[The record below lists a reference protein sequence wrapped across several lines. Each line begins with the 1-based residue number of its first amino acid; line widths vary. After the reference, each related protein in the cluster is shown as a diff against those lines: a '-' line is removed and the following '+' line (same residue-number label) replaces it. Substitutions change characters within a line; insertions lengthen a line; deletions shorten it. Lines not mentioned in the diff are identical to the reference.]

1 MTFLNTG
8 KFWSVSPLLL
18 AAVQMTLGPVHGQ
31 NDAEEDLG
39 EIYELTPFEVTAD
52 QGGYVATST
61 LAGSR
66 LNTEMRDIGTAIQAI
81 TKDFMDDIGAT
92 DNQSL
97 LQYTTNTEVA
107 GPNGNFANAGSGA
120 VPNEAGGLR
129 APHES
134 TRVRGLQQ
142 ADNTRDF
149 YQTRIPW
156 DGYNVER
163 VDIQRGA
170 NSILFGL
177 GSPAGIINAD
187 LADANFYGNTYELG
201 VGTNSFGSFRLNAKF
216 NRVLLEDQLA
226 IHVAALSD
234 SEKFK
239 REPAFK
245 EDDRIYVATRYEPA
259 FLKSDKARTIVK
271 IKYENGEREHIWPRS
286 LPPMDLISPF
296 FQQRPYSEFLD
307 TDVYNEF
314 VEPTL
319 ADGFTSYKIGV
330 VPQEANDS
338 LSKLPGR
345 GANRRQYEDGSTNP
359 YFNPFIGILPQVF
372 GGALVRFGDA
382 SSGVA
387 TSVARGIIDDAE
399 FIAGDGSSITNIN
412 GLVNGSYKAL
422 PQFPGVARE
431 LGLPAFELGAYKNT
445 FITDSTI
452 FDFYN
457 HEIDG
462 PNRGTKADFDAFNV
476 VLEQTFFNDNLG
488 FSAILDEQSYT
499 DEQSTFVN
507 AWKLGIGIDINEK
520 LIDGSD
526 NPNYGRPFLTD
537 THNEGNSE
545 GTTENETMRFS
556 GYYNLKF
563 NEMLENPTLG
573 KILGRQVFNVAHSDF
588 ERNSNS
594 RGFPGYVT
602 SEAYGSL
609 IGQGDFAESNR
620 HVNQVS
626 YLGPSLAGRSSL
638 SGANIPGIAA
648 RQEPIGDSIR
658 LFDGTWNAQGVDPAG
673 AWTSPFDGVLRT
685 QADNPANY
693 VGFREFPF
701 SVDSPNTTPALRDNY
716 QLATGSTLLDV
727 ESNIAVWQGFFLN
740 GAIAPMYGYRED
752 TVLATAGIF
761 RTDGFE
767 LDSNAIPLEE
777 EGELETKS
785 LVVHI
790 DELMDAD
797 KMPFK
802 LSLFMN
808 ESENFNPSEK
818 RVDVFGQTFDSPAGT
833 TEDYGFLV
841 STKDDRFSARVT
853 WYESDVQKSTNRA
866 LDDVLW
872 AVGEPERWAMAQ
884 AVNIRYENTPGAE
897 WSYLPKLQGES
908 DEAHLQRRTDYT
920 QVIFDNLPPK
930 EFLTSF
936 GIPDISTPE
945 GVASFQTGGGHF
957 FPSGPPAGFTTVADL
972 KSEGLEIEL
981 YGNVTDNWTFAFNA
995 AKSEASFSNIAES
1008 LFNFLQTRRQD
1019 WDQVGPNGV
1028 ALGDINLFSIG
1039 SGNDTLRGRF
1049 TEHIVSPLNLQRLQE
1064 GSSVSE
1070 LREWRANL
1078 VTNYSFSDGVL
1089 KGFRTGMGYR
1099 WQDDVVIGYRT
1110 SVDTDGNP
1118 INVLDDPFKG
1128 PAESNFDF
1136 WVGYSR
1142 PLTNGGTW
1150 KIQLNLY
1157 NAFSGNDLIP
1167 INVQQNGTPAA
1178 YRIGPSRAWS
1188 LANTFTF

>member
-1 MTFLNTG
+1 M
-8 KFWSVSPLLL
+8 KFINIGRYWGASLFATASFQLILSS
-18 AAVQMTLGPVHGQ
+18 AQGQ
-31 NDAEEDLG
+31 DSELD

-66 LNTEMRDIGTAIQAI
+66 LNTEMRDIGTAVQAI

-107 GPNGNFANAGSGA
+107 GPNGNFSNTGGGA
-120 VPNEAGGLR
+120 VPNEAGSLR
-129 APHES
+129 SPHES

-149 YQTRIPW
+149 YQTLIPW

-187 LADANFYGNTYELG
+187 LADANYYGNTLEVG
-201 VGTNSFGSFRLNAKF
+201 IGTNSFGSMRLHANI
-216 NRVLLEDQLA
+216 NRVLIEDQLA
-226 IHVAALSD
+226 IRVAALND
-234 SEKFK
+234 REKFK

-245 EDDRIYVATRYEPA
+245 DDDRIYVAARYEPA
-259 FLKSDKARTIVK
+259 FLKSDRARTILKV
-271 IKYENGEREHIWPRS
+271 KYEDGERSQMYPRS

-296 FQQRPYSEFLD
+296 FQQRPYSEFVD
-307 TDVYNEF
+307 ADVYDEF
-314 VEPTL
+314 VAPVL
-319 ADGFTSYKIGV
+319 ADGFTSYQASVI
-330 VPQEANDS
+330 PQEANDS
-338 LSKLPGR
+338 ASKLPGR
-345 GANRRQYEDGSTNP
+345 GANRRQYDDGSANP
-359 YFNPFIGILPQVF
+359 YYNPFISILPQVF
-372 GGALVRFGDA
+372 GGALIRYDDA
-382 SSGVA
+382 SSGAVS
-387 TSVARGIIDDAE
+387 SVERGIIDDAE
-399 FIAGDGSSITNIN
+399 FVAPAGSTVTNIN

-445 FITDSTI
+445 FLTDSSV

-462 PNRGTKADFDAFNV
+462 PNRGTLADFDAFNIA
-476 VLEQTFFNDNLG
+476 LEQTFFNDNLG
-488 FSAILDEQSYT
+488 FTAVLDEQTYS
-499 DEQSTFVN
+499 DEQRSFVN
-507 AWKLGIGIDINEK
+507 SWKLGVGIDINERM
-520 LIDGSD
+520 IDGSV

-537 THNEGNSE
+537 SHNEGNSE

-563 NEMLENPTLG
+563 NELLENPTLG
-573 KILGRQVFNVAHSDF
+573 KILGRQVFNVAYSNF

-594 RGFPGYVT
+594 RGFPGYV
-602 SEAYGSL
+602 SDGAYGNL

-620 HVNQVS
+620 HVNQLS

-638 SGANIPGIAA
+638 AGANIPGITA
-648 RQEPIGDSIR
+648 RQTPSGDAIR
-658 LFDGTWNAQGVDPAG
+658 LFDATWTAPGVDPAS
-673 AWTSPFDGVLRT
+673 AWTSPFDGVMRT

-693 VGFREFPF
+693 AGFRDFPF
-701 SVDSPNTTPALRDNY
+701 GVDSANDDPALRDAY

-727 ESNIAVWQGFFLN
+727 KSNIAVWQGYFLN

-752 TVLATAGIF
+752 TVTAAAGIF

-767 LDSNAIPLEE
+767 LDSNSTPLEE

-785 LVVHI
+785 LVVHV
-790 DELMDAD
+790 DELLDVD

-808 ESENFNPSEK
+808 ESENFNPSDK
-818 RVDVFGQTFDSPAGT
+818 RVDVFGQTFPSPSGV
-833 TEDYGFLV
+833 TEDQGFLI

-853 WYESDVQKSTNRA
+853 WYESDIQKSTNRA

-884 AVNIRYENTPGAE
+884 AVNIRYENTPGSE
-897 WSYLPKLQGES
+897 WSYMPKLEGES
-908 DEAHLQRRTDYT
+908 DEDHLQRRIDHT

-936 GIPDISTPE
+936 GIPDISTTE
-945 GVASFQTGGGHF
+945 GVEAFQTGGGHF
-957 FPSGPPAGFTTVADL
+957 FPSGPPAGFTTVTDL
-972 KSEGLEIEL
+972 KSEGLELEL
-981 YGNVTDNWTFAFNA
+981 YGSITDNWSFALNA
-995 AKSEASFSNIAES
+995 SKSEASFSNIAQS
-1008 LFNFLQTRRQD
+1008 LFDFLQTRRED

-1078 VTNYSFSDGVL
+1078 VTNYTFSDGAL

-1110 SVDTDGNP
+1110 SVDADGSP

-1142 PLTNGGTW
+1142 PLANGADW
-1150 KIQLNLY
+1150 KIQFNIY

-1167 INVQQNGTPAA
+1167 LNVQENGTPAA
-1178 YRIGPSRAWS
+1178 YRIAPSRAWS
-1188 LANTFTF
+1188 LSNTLSF